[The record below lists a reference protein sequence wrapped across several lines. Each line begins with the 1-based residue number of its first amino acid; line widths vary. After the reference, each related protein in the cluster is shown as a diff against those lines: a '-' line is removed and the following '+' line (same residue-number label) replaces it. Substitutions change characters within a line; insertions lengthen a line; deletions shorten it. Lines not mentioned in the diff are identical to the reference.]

1 MQFHICTYVHKEIII
16 KGSASGDKAIPSYRN
31 MMITVF
37 VFGALSS
44 VLFHILTKEKKT
56 SIDQHELTIAKSHSL
71 QVVGVCMIYII
82 QLFNVIYLFVH
93 ND

>member
-1 MQFHICTYVHKEIII
+1 
-16 KGSASGDKAIPSYRN
+16 

-56 SIDQHELTIAKSHSL
+56 SIDQHELAIAKSHSL

-82 QLFNVIYLFVH
+82 QLFNVIYLFVTQRL
-93 ND
+93 NKLTSSNLAFIFIGDG